1 MKKLLLGIAAACLA
15 GFTFAQD
22 AIDEFASIWD
32 KKYPKISKSWYEN
45 RANLSTYFKF
55 LQELRKLT
63 YTTNAIEGINSKLRK
78 VTKTKSLFPTD
89 ERLFKMLYLAQNT
102 FMKICR

>member
-1 MKKLLLGIAAACLA
+1 MADLKCVYPAVDVPSAH
-15 GFTFAQD
+15 D

-45 RANLSTYFKF
+45 
-55 LQELRKLT
+55 QELRKLT

>member
-1 MKKLLLGIAAACLA
+1 MADLKCLSA
-15 GFTFAQD
+15 VDVPSAHD

-63 YTTNAIEGINSKLRK
+63 YTTNAIEGINSKLRRSPK
-78 VTKTKSLFPTD
+78 QSRYFQPMRDCSKCCILH
-89 ERLFKMLYLAQNT
+89 RILL
-102 FMKICR
+102 

>member
-1 MKKLLLGIAAACLA
+1 MADLKCVYPAVDVPSAH
-15 GFTFAQD
+15 D

-102 FMKICR
+102 FMKRCR

>member
-1 MKKLLLGIAAACLA
+1 MADLKCVYPAVDVPSAH
-15 GFTFAQD
+15 D

-32 KKYPKISKSWYEN
+32 KKYPKISKSWYE
-45 RANLSTYFKF
+45 F

>member
-1 MKKLLLGIAAACLA
+1 MADLKCVYPAVDVPSAH
-15 GFTFAQD
+15 D

-32 KKYPKISKSWYEN
+32 EN